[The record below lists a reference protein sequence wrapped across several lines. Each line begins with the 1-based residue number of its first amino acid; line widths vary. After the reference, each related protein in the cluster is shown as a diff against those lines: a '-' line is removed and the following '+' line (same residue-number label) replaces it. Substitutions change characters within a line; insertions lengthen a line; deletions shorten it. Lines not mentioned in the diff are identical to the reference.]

1 MWLSDLLQAIHMDKP
16 LNFSTQEI
24 NIAMIQSPYNLQ
36 HLRAILLRG
45 ECLPPEVEGGED
57 ELLLLLTLLTDAIY
71 LQRSLSRWSSDPDPI
86 NPFVPLSPHTEH
98 QRMLSVLSVA
108 LDKWVQSFA
117 SINSDVM
124 VLYHYCRLYLVFPE
138 VTGLSGIVG
147 YPETIKTTRPD
158 VKIPETV
165 TKCAWQILD
174 TAAASSSQRATLSP
188 LWLPVVV
195 FHAALV
201 IWTDIANCTSVY
213 APSKRVLVPFI
224 FELQRMGW
232 PCCAKMTST
241 LETLMA

>member
-1 MWLSDLLQAIHMDKP
+1 MHMDKP

-24 NIAMIQSPYNLQ
+24 NIAMIQSPYKLQ
-36 HLRAILLRG
+36 DLRAILLRG
-45 ECLPPEVEGGED
+45 ECLPSEVQGVED
-57 ELLLLLTLLTDAIY
+57 ALLLLLALLTDAIY
-71 LQRSLSRWSSDPDPI
+71 LQRSLSRWSGHPDPI
-86 NPFVPLSPHTEH
+86 NPFVPLSPRTEH

-108 LDKWVQSFA
+108 LDKWAQSFA
-117 SINSDVM
+117 SIDPDEM
-124 VLYHYCRLYLVFPE
+124 VLYHYCRLYFILPE
-138 VTGLSGIVG
+138 VTGLPGSVG

-158 VKIPETV
+158 VNITETV

-174 TAAASSSQRATLSP
+174 TAAASSSQRATTSP

-224 FELQRMGW
+224 LELQRMGW
-232 PCCAKMTST
+232 PCCAKMAST